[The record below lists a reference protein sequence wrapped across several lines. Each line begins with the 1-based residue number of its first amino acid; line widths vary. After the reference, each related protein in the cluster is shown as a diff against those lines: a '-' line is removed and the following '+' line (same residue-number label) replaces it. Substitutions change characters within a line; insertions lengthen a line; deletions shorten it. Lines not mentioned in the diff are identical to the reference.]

1 MIFNTK
7 NYKNDMNGKIYYYTD
22 YVKSLLK
29 DIKDNGIDKDNMK
42 KNNEKNYDK
51 IINNV

>member
-7 NYKNDMNGKIYYYTD
+7 TDKDDMYGKIYYYTD

-29 DIKDNGIDKDNMK
+29 DIKDSGIDKDNMK
-42 KNNEKNYDK
+42 KNDEENYDK
-51 IINNV
+51 IINDV